1 MALMIQKLVRTQ
13 QSQQQLLTLQGSCQL
28 FGLRHFSDAAPVKG
42 KNKGLGSSRAEGT
55 APRFY
60 KYVGVEPAPG
70 QVRVPGVSMSS
81 RPKMHIGQHDLCTG
95 QWLADHTK

>member
-1 MALMIQKLVRTQ
+1 MQKLVRAQ

-28 FGLRHFSDAAPVKG
+28 FGLRHFSDAAAAPVKG
-42 KNKGLGSSRAEGT
+42 KNQGLGSSRAEGT

-70 QVRVPGVSMSS
+70 QVRLLVWACPVAQKCISGSTTLVA
-81 RPKMHIGQHDLCTG
+81 G
-95 QWLADHTK
+95 QWLADHTE

>member
-1 MALMIQKLVRTQ
+1 MALMMQKLVRAQ

-28 FGLRHFSDAAPVKG
+28 FGLRHFSDAAAAPVKG
-42 KNKGLGSSRAEGT
+42 KNQGLGSSRAEGT

-70 QVRVPGVSMSS
+70 QVRLLV
-81 RPKMHIGQHDLCTG
+81 
-95 QWLADHTK
+95 